1 MDCPLSCQ
9 RFWNL
14 GRSMLCLMLILG
26 AAVTAARC
34 RRAEPVIEPGVIRL
48 IDVFKPEMVAGAA
61 AEADPL
67 PRTEWRFDGTA
78 PPRATGVEAT
88 DGWQPGPGVAG
99 LSVRD
104 GRLVGRATDDFPV
117 LHVER
122 TSGFDHPDLIHAFEI
137 RLRAS
142 AGANLWIAGTRGEKV
157 DLVEMRNR
165 GRAMPWRVRTP
176 IVAGGELQTY
186 TVTPPFHFT
195 AADFRHVLIR
205 PTDAPGATFEIESVR
220 IVFRREHLAS
230 VASGIGWQGLKEI
243 YRETLVSRSP
253 ERITFPLE
261 MPQRPWLDLSLGT
274 LEDRPVTFL
283 VQVNG
288 GDRAGA
294 GRVLLERTLTT
305 AHRWEPARLDLGEFA
320 GRSVELVLSIA
331 AEQPGTIGF
340 WGSPSVRS
348 ALPAAQAAA
357 GRAGKRPQG
366 VIIIQADTLRRDHL
380 DVHGYERET
389 APVLRRMA
397 EEGVLFR
404 DHVVQATWTK
414 VSTPSLMT
422 SLYPSTH
429 GVLEFMDR
437 LPAAAQT
444 LAESYR
450 EAGHATV
457 SYSSVLF
464 TGQFTNLH
472 QGFEELHEQG
482 SVQDRESSKTAREFT
497 DRLLEWIER
506 HRDVPF
512 FAFLHVFDPHD
523 PYEPYSPYDTLWADP
538 SKKEEH
544 TRQTEEVRKVIAD
557 PLLKQFGMP
566 TRDDLLK
573 AGVDPDA
580 YVAHDKDWYDG
591 SIRAMDVEIGRLLER
606 LRHLG
611 LDEDTLVLFTSDHGE
626 EFLEHGRTFHGQSV
640 YGELTNVPLIMRW
653 PGVLPQGRVIDETVQ
668 NIDIMPTLLD
678 LSGLPHPEGLQGQ
691 SLMPLI
697 VPEDEGRRQ
706 AGRGLGAV
714 AAAEGW
720 VPRPAISEKAPT
732 QAADGSPPPRET
744 ESYAIVDGDWKLIHN
759 RIRAE
764 GAPEFEL
771 YDAGR
776 DPLNLNDV
784 ASEHPDVVAR
794 LARLLEGW
802 KQMADAARLKPDSEA
817 GQGLSQEEL
826 QRLRSLGYIR

>member
-1 MDCPLSCQ
+1 
-9 RFWNL
+9 
-14 GRSMLCLMLILG
+14 
-26 AAVTAARC
+26 
-34 RRAEPVIEPGVIRL
+34 
-48 IDVFKPEMVAGAA
+48 
-61 AEADPL
+61 
-67 PRTEWRFDGTA
+67 
-78 PPRATGVEAT
+78 
-88 DGWQPGPGVAG
+88 
-99 LSVRD
+99 
-104 GRLVGRATDDFPV
+104 
-117 LHVER
+117 
-122 TSGFDHPDLIHAFEI
+122 
-137 RLRAS
+137 
-142 AGANLWIAGTRGEKV
+142 
-157 DLVEMRNR
+157 
-165 GRAMPWRVRTP
+165 
-176 IVAGGELQTY
+176 
-186 TVTPPFHFT
+186 
-195 AADFRHVLIR
+195 
-205 PTDAPGATFEIESVR
+205 
-220 IVFRREHLAS
+220 
-230 VASGIGWQGLKEI
+230 
-243 YRETLVSRSP
+243 
-253 ERITFPLE
+253 
-261 MPQRPWLDLSLGT
+261 
-274 LEDRPVTFL
+274 
-283 VQVNG
+283 
-288 GDRAGA
+288 
-294 GRVLLERTLTT
+294 
-305 AHRWEPARLDLGEFA
+305 
-320 GRSVELVLSIA
+320 
-331 AEQPGTIGF
+331 
-340 WGSPSVRS
+340 
-348 ALPAAQAAA
+348 
-357 GRAGKRPQG
+357 
-366 VIIIQADTLRRDHL
+366 
-380 DVHGYERET
+380 
-389 APVLRRMA
+389 
-397 EEGVLFR
+397 
-404 DHVVQATWTK
+404 
-414 VSTPSLMT
+414 MT